1 MAPPLLVELGGG
13 VPGGRTLAADCDVV
27 VVIDVLSFTTAVS
40 VAVSCGAS
48 VRPVE
53 ADHEPAS
60 LADGDLLAGP
70 RDGSGPTLSPLSLR
84 ELRPGQ
90 RLVLPSPNGAAI
102 AAALGDTT
110 AVAAALRNTSA
121 VAGWL
126 REHG

>member
-1 MAPPLLVELGGG
+1 MTTPLLVELAWG
-13 VPGGRTLAADCDVV
+13 VPGARTLAAECDVV

-48 VRPVE
+48 VRPVD
-53 ADHEPAS
+53 ASHDSAS
-60 LADGDLLAGP
+60 LADGDVLAGP

-102 AAALGDTT
+102 AAT
-110 AVAAALRNTSA
+110 
-121 VAGWL
+121 
-126 REHG
+126 